1 MKRMIMFLGAILMV
15 FAQVGLSFSEEY
27 HLVGAPEVYTLVNLH
42 PDENN
47 QRLYSVNYLQA
58 GLIPLCTKVSIES
71 VSSRRM
77 VFRLADGGRQYTYL
91 FHSTLREPISKHLDR
106 FFGKT
111 CDKKKIE
118 RMSKADREGILQ
130 GRVSPGMTK
139 DAVILAIGYPPEH
152 ATPNLEANAWRY
164 WKSRFDT
171 ILVHFEEGKVV
182 RIQD

>member
-1 MKRMIMFLGAILMV
+1 MKRMIMFLGAILTM
-15 FAQVGLSFSEEY
+15 FARVELSFSEEY

-47 QRLYSVNYLQA
+47 RRLYSVNYLQA
-58 GLIPLCTKVSIES
+58 GLVPLCTRVSIES
-71 VSSRRM
+71 VDSRRM
-77 VFRLADGGRQYTYL
+77 IFRLADGGREYTYL
-91 FHSTLREPISKHLDR
+91 FHGTLREPIPKHFDR

-118 RMSKADREGILQ
+118 GMRKVDKEGILQ
-130 GRVSPGMTK
+130 GRVFPGMTK
-139 DAVILAIGYPPEH
+139 EAVILAIGYPPEH
-152 ATPNLEANAWRY
+152 ATPSLEANAWRY